1 MSDRINHECGLALV
15 RLKRPISWFAQEFG
29 DPLWGLRRL
38 FLLMEKQHNR
48 GQDGAGVACV
58 KRDMPPGSPFL
69 ERSRTGKRNAI
80 ERLFDEAMRP
90 LESLRRASPGLMD
103 DVELKQ
109 HFPLLGETMLGHL
122 RYGTHGGNS
131 TELCHPYLRR
141 HSVACRNVAIAGNF
155 NLTNAREIFR
165 KLVELGL
172 APVGEADT
180 GVVLEKIGWAL
191 DREHEKLR
199 HRLGPGSLFNLEG
212 RVLADRIEREIDLIE
227 VLRRATESL
236 DGGWVLAGLLGHGDA
251 FVCRDP
257 AGIRPVHWLETPEV
271 VAVASERAALS
282 TVFDAEPDAIRTIP
296 PAHALILK
304 AAGDPDVRAYTE
316 ALPERSCTFE
326 RIYFSRGNDPD
337 IYRERKALGCNLAD
351 AVMEAIDHRLDRAV
365 LGFIPNTSEAA
376 YLGLVQELERRWRTS
391 CAERIRALA
400 ERGEATPEALSRV
413 LEGGPRFEKV
423 AHKDQ
428 RLRTFITHDA
438 ARRDLVS
445 HVYDITRG
453 TVGPQDVLVVVDDSI
468 VRGTTLRESIITM
481 LARLNPAKIVVA
493 SSAPPVKYPDCYGI
507 DMSTLGKFIA
517 FEAAVEVLRD
527 RGEEALLQEVEDRCL
542 AQADLPPE
550 RMKNWVRLIYERVG
564 DDALAAKVAQLVRS
578 PSLAWSGEIEI
589 VYQSVD
595 GLRAAMPGHAG
606 DWYFTGDYPTPGGY
620 RVLNTAYLRWRRA
633 DERRAYEPEPTAS

>member
-1 MSDRINHECGLALV
+1 MSDRLNHECGLALV
-15 RLKRPISWFAQEFG
+15 RLKRPISWFSQEYG

-58 KRDMPPGSPFL
+58 KRSMPPGVAFL
-69 ERSRTGKRNAI
+69 ERSRTAKRNAI

-90 LESLRRASPGLMD
+90 LESLRRTSLLAMD

-109 HFPLLGETMLGHL
+109 RFPMLGETMLGHL
-122 RYGTHGGNS
+122 RYGTHGAHG
-131 TELCHPYLRR
+131 TDLCHPYLRR
-141 HSVACRNVAIAGNF
+141 HSVACRNIAVAGNF
-155 NLTNAREIFR
+155 NLTNSREIFR
-165 KLVELGL
+165 TLVELGI

-180 GVVLEKIGWAL
+180 GVVLEKLGWAL

-199 HRLGPGSLFNLEG
+199 HRLGPGSLLNLDG
-212 RVLADRIEREIDLIE
+212 RQLAERIERDIDIIE

-236 DGGWVLAGLLGHGDA
+236 DGGWVLAGMLGHGDA

-257 AGIRPVHWLETPEV
+257 AGIRPVHWIETAEM

-282 TVFDAEPDAIRTIP
+282 TVFDVDPGAVQSIP
-296 PAHALILK
+296 RAHALVSK
-304 AAGDPDVRAYTE
+304 AGGGVEIRAYTD

-337 IYRERKALGCNLAD
+337 IYKERKKLGRNLAD
-351 AVMEAIDHRLDRAV
+351 AVLEAIDDRLDRAV
-365 LGFIPNTSEAA
+365 LGFIPNTSETS
-376 YLGLVQELERRWRTS
+376 YLGLVQELDLRWRQR
-391 CAERIRALA
+391 CAERVSLLVRN
-400 ERGEATPEALSRV
+400 GQATPESIAKA

-428 RLRTFITHDA
+428 RLRTFITHDD

-453 TVGPQDVLVVVDDSI
+453 TVTHDDTLVVVDDSI

-481 LARLNPAKIVVA
+481 LARLDPAKIVVA
-493 SSAPPVKYPDCYGI
+493 SSAPPIKYPDCYGI
-507 DMSTLGKFIA
+507 DMSALGKFIA

-527 RGEEALLQEVEDRCL
+527 RGEEALLQEVEERCV
-542 AQADLPPE
+542 AQASFAPD

-578 PSLAWSGEIEI
+578 PTLEWPGEIEVI
-589 VYQSVD
+589 YQTVE
-595 GLRAAMPGHAG
+595 GLRDAMPEHTG
-606 DWYFTGDYPTPGGY
+606 DWYFTGDYPTPGGF

-633 DERRAYEPEPTAS
+633 DESRAYEPEPTA